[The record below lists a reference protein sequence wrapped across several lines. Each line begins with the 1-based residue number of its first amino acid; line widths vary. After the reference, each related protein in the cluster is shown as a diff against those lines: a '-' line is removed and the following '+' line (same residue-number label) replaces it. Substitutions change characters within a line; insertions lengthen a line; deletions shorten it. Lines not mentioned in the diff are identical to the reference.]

1 MMAIDVEKQ
10 TMLTP
15 ADWVPGPGQGNWTYD
30 YYATLP
36 EDGHRYEIVD
46 GVLLDMTPAPGIP
59 HQNAVLQLSHYLI
72 IYVKNV
78 GIGKVFLA
86 PIDMELTP
94 KKVFQPDVAVVLNAR
109 LDIITTS
116 HISGAPDLIIEV
128 ASPRATKYDQTTK
141 RKAYALAGV
150 TEYWLVDPIAETV
163 EVLSLQD
170 AAYSSLG
177 IFQGENTLISQIVP
191 AIAEVPV
198 KQFFA

>member
-1 MMAIDVEKQ
+1 MTIDVEKQ

-30 YYATLP
+30 YYAALP

-59 HQNAVLQLSHYLI
+59 HQDVVLQLSYYLI
-72 IYVKNV
+72 IHVKNA
-78 GIGKVFLA
+78 GIGKVLLS
-86 PIDMELTP
+86 PVDVELTP

-109 LDIITTS
+109 LDRVTTS
-116 HISGAPDLIIEV
+116 HVIGAPDLVIEV
-128 ASPRATKYDQTTK
+128 ASPSTAKYDQTTK
-141 RKAYALAGV
+141 RKAYALAGI
-150 TEYWLVDPIAETV
+150 TEYWLINPIVETI

-170 AAYSSLG
+170 SAYSSLG
-177 IFQGENTLISQIVP
+177 SFHGDDTLISHVVP
-191 AIAEVPV
+191 TIAEVAV